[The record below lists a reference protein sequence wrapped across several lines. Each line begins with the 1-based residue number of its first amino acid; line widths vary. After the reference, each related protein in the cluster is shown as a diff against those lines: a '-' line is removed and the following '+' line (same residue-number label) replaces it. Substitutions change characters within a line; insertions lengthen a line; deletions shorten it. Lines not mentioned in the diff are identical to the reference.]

1 MKSSEATIA
10 SSKWLTLPNILTT
23 FRLIL
28 VPFFLQQ
35 MLLGRKREA
44 LLIFLL
50 AGLTD
55 LLDGFVA
62 RTWNLRS
69 PLGRI
74 LDPAADKLLLVT
86 AFAVASFPHFSQPF
100 HVPVWL
106 VATVIARDS
115 LIAGGALVLYF
126 WRGIKTFIPSL
137 WGKTCTF
144 LQVITVLLILAAN
157 ALTAGGLENPTSP
170 DFPWRQ
176 LHSVFFWLT
185 FVATVIS
192 GIQYTVFGLKKALFA
207 ST

>member
-106 VATVIARDS
+106 VVTVIARDS

-157 ALTAGGLENPTSP
+157 ALTAGELENPTFP

-185 FVATVIS
+185 CVATVIS
-192 GIQYTVFGLKKALFA
+192 GIQYTVFGLKKALFP